1 MSESKLFKIF
11 FYVIHQMP
19 ARRDVNLNTSFFKE
33 KSLVNDHGLED
44 YKEFTF
50 FFIFKCKSC
59 NEKI

>member
-1 MSESKLFKIF
+1 
-11 FYVIHQMP
+11 MP

>member
-1 MSESKLFKIF
+1 MKANFLKYF

-33 KSLVNDHGLED
+33 KSLVNDHSLED

-50 FFIFKCKSC
+50 FYL
-59 NEKI
+59 